1 MKNNKN
7 YYVKY
12 LVANKSDELWGVYV
26 TNIGYGNI
34 PSNTNYP
41 PKGHPSTYWF
51 NPNTGRVLHEYQI
64 IYITNGEGVFESANC
79 KLSKVSA
86 GTIILLFPDEWHT
99 YKPSKQTGWD
109 EYWIGFNGDNITK
122 LAKNKFFFKNNPLIR
137 IGFNEQIVSLFKQGV
152 ETANFQKTA
161 YQQILAGIATLLL
174 GIVFYAD
181 KNNFFRDKEI
191 ISKIEKARVM
201 MRENTGENSKPE
213 NIAKSLNLGYSW
225 FRRVFKQYTGFSP
238 TQYQMEIKLQKS
250 KELLTS
256 TALAI
261 KEIAFDMNFESVSY
275 FITFFKTKTGLSPTE
290 YRNKVHGKDIN

>member
-12 LVANKSDELWGVYV
+12 LVANNSDELWGVYV

-41 PKGHPSTYWF
+41 PKGHPSSYWF
-51 NPNTGRVLHEYQI
+51 NPNAGRVLHEYQI

-109 EYWIGFNGDNITK
+109 EYWIGFNGDNITR
-122 LAKNKFFFKNNPLIR
+122 LVKNKFFFKNNPLIR

-152 ETANFQKTA
+152 ETADFQKTS

-225 FRRVFKQYTGFSP
+225 FRRVFKEYTGFSP

-256 TALAI
+256 TTLAI